1 MAYLVDHTPS
11 ASVKQKSFNA
21 IRRTKDGMLYLTSVN
36 PNKGNET
43 IEVSKFYEDGKSDF
57 VGRSETDYVDERLEM
72 FDVSYFTTDGSAFE
86 FTVSTPVLNE
96 SRIAVFSDGVR
107 QDAYSTYTLTGGT
120 SLNFVLIPA
129 TGASI
134 VVGQINKRYYNNDS
148 DRYQQIKYSDDTT
161 TTFLINS
168 TSGDLVRRANQ
179 IVDRSKLASDD
190 FNTFENLTASV
201 NTTTY
206 QSAV

>member
-1 MAYLVDHTPS
+1 MAYIIPTSIKKLKV
-11 ASVKQKSFNA
+11 FNG
-21 IRRTKDGMLYLTSVN
+21 IRRTTEGMCYLSSIN
-36 PNKGNET
+36 PNVGSEL
-43 IEVSKFYEDGKSDF
+43 IEVSKYYEDGKSDS
-57 VGRSETDYVDERLEM
+57 VARDEGDYLEERLEM
-72 FDVSYFTTDGSAFE
+72 FEVQYFTGDGSTKQ
-86 FTVSTPVLNE
+86 FTLTTPVLNE
-96 SRIAVFSDGVR
+96 TRIAVFSDGIR

-148 DRYQQIKYSDDTT
+148 DRYQQIKYSADTT

-190 FNTFENLTASV
+190 FNTFEDLTASV

>member
-1 MAYLVDHTPS
+1 MAYIVPGS
-11 ASVKQKSFNA
+11 IKKQKTFNG
-21 IRRTKDGMLYLTSVN
+21 IRRTKEGMCYLSSIN
-36 PNKGNET
+36 PNVGAEQ
-43 IEVSKFYEDGKSDF
+43 IVVSNYYEDGKSDS
-57 VGRSETDYVDERLEM
+57 VARDEGDYLEERLEM
-72 FDVSYFTTDGSAFE
+72 FEVQYFTGDGATKQ
-86 FTVSTPVLNE
+86 FTLSTPVLNE
-96 SRIAVFSDGVR
+96 TRIACFMDCVR
-107 QDAYSTYTLTGGT
+107 QEAFSTYTLTGGT

-148 DRYQQIKYSDDTT
+148 DRYQQIKYSEDTT

-179 IVDRSKLASDD
+179 IVNRSELAIDD
-190 FNTFENLTASV
+190 FNTFEDLTAPV

>member
-1 MAYLVDHTPS
+1 MAYIIPAQIKKNKV
-11 ASVKQKSFNA
+11 FNGL
-21 IRRTKDGMLYLTSVN
+21 RRTKEGMCYLSSIG
-36 PNKGNET
+36 PNFT
-43 IEVSKFYEDGKSDF
+43 TQPIEVSKYYEDGKSDS
-57 VGRSETDYVDERLEM
+57 VARDEGDYLEERLEM
-72 FDVSYFTTDGSAFE
+72 FEVQYFTGDGATKQ
-86 FTVSTPVLNE
+86 FTISTPVLNE
-96 SRIAVFSDGVR
+96 TRIACFMDGVR
-107 QDAYSTYTLTGGT
+107 QEAFSTYTLTGGT

-161 TTFLINS
+161 TSFLINS
-168 TSGDLVRRANQ
+168 TSGDLVRRSKQ
-179 IVDRSKLASDD
+179 KVDRSKLAIDD
-190 FNTFENLTASV
+190 FNTFEELTAPV

>member
-1 MAYLVDHTPS
+1 MAYIVPGS
-11 ASVKQKSFNA
+11 IKKQKTFNG
-21 IRRTKDGMLYLTSVN
+21 IRRTKEGMCYLSSIN
-36 PNKGNET
+36 PNVGAEQ
-43 IEVSKFYEDGKSDF
+43 IVVSNYYEDGKSDS
-57 VGRSETDYVDERLEM
+57 VARDEGDYLEERLEM
-72 FDVSYFTTDGSAFE
+72 FEVQYFTGDGATKQ
-86 FTVSTPVLNE
+86 FTISTPVLNE
-96 SRIAVFSDGVR
+96 TRIACFMDGVR
-107 QDAYSTYTLTGGT
+107 QEAYSTYTLTGGT
-120 SLNFVLIPA
+120 ALNFVLIPA

-148 DRYQQIKYSDDTT
+148 DRYQQIKYSEDTT

-179 IVDRSKLASDD
+179 IVNRSELAIDD
-190 FNTFENLTASV
+190 FNTFEDLTAPV

>member
-1 MAYLVDHTPS
+1 MAYIVPGS
-11 ASVKQKSFNA
+11 IKKQKTFNG
-21 IRRTKDGMLYLTSVN
+21 IRRTKEGMCYLSSIN
-36 PNKGNET
+36 PNVGAEQ
-43 IEVSKFYEDGKSDF
+43 IVVSNYYEDGKSDS
-57 VGRSETDYVDERLEM
+57 VARDEGDYLEERLEM
-72 FDVSYFTTDGSAFE
+72 FEVQYFTGDGATKQ
-86 FTVSTPVLNE
+86 FTLSTPVLNE
-96 SRIAVFSDGVR
+96 TRIACFMDGVR
-107 QDAYSTYTLTGGT
+107 REAYSTYTLTGGT
-120 SLNFVLIPA
+120 ALNFVLIPA

-148 DRYQQIKYSDDTT
+148 DRYQQIKYSEDTT

-179 IVDRSKLASDD
+179 IVNRSELAIDD
-190 FNTFENLTASV
+190 FNTFEDLTAPV

>member
-1 MAYLVDHTPS
+1 MAYIIPTSIKKLKV
-11 ASVKQKSFNA
+11 FNG
-21 IRRTKDGMLYLTSVN
+21 IRRTTEGMCYLSSIN
-36 PNKGNET
+36 PNVGSEL
-43 IEVSKFYEDGKSDF
+43 IEVSKYYEDGKSDS
-57 VGRSETDYVDERLEM
+57 VARDEGDYLEERLEM
-72 FDVSYFTTDGSAFE
+72 FEVQYFTGDGSTKQ
-86 FTVSTPVLNE
+86 FTLTTPVLNE
-96 SRIAVFSDGVR
+96 TRIAVFSDGVR

-148 DRYQQIKYSDDTT
+148 DRYQQIKYSADTT

-190 FNTFENLTASV
+190 FNTFEDLTASV

>member
-1 MAYLVDHTPS
+1 MAYIVPGS
-11 ASVKQKSFNA
+11 IKKQKTFNG
-21 IRRTKDGMLYLTSVN
+21 IRRTKEGMCYLSSIN
-36 PNKGNET
+36 PNVGAEQ
-43 IEVSKFYEDGKSDF
+43 IVVSNYYEDGKSDS
-57 VGRSETDYVDERLEM
+57 VARDEGDYLEERLEM
-72 FDVSYFTTDGSAFE
+72 FEVQYFTGDGATKQ
-86 FTVSTPVLNE
+86 FTLSTPVLNE
-96 SRIAVFSDGVR
+96 TRIACFMDGVR
-107 QDAYSTYTLTGGT
+107 QEAFSTYTLTGGT

-168 TSGDLVRRANQ
+168 TSGDLVRRSKQ
-179 IVDRSKLASDD
+179 KVDRSKLAIDD
-190 FNTFENLTASV
+190 FNTFEELTAPV

>member
-1 MAYLVDHTPS
+1 MAYIVPGS
-11 ASVKQKSFNA
+11 IKKQKTFNG
-21 IRRTKDGMLYLTSVN
+21 IRRTKEGMCYLSSIN
-36 PNKGNET
+36 PNVGAEQ
-43 IEVSKFYEDGKSDF
+43 IVVSNYYEDGKSDS
-57 VGRSETDYVDERLEM
+57 VARDEGDYLEERLEM
-72 FDVSYFTTDGSAFE
+72 FEVQYFTGDGATKQ
-86 FTVSTPVLNE
+86 FTLSTPVLNE
-96 SRIAVFSDGVR
+96 TRIACFMDGVR
-107 QDAYSTYTLTGGT
+107 QEAYSTYTLTGGT
-120 SLNFVLIPA
+120 ALNFVLIPA

-148 DRYQQIKYSDDTT
+148 DRYQQIKYSEDTT

-179 IVDRSKLASDD
+179 IVNRSELAIDD
-190 FNTFENLTASV
+190 FNTFEDLTAPV

>member
-1 MAYLVDHTPS
+1 MAYIIPTSIKKLKV
-11 ASVKQKSFNA
+11 FNG
-21 IRRTKDGMLYLTSVN
+21 IRRTTEGMCYLSSIN
-36 PNKGNET
+36 PNVGSEL
-43 IEVSKFYEDGKSDF
+43 IEVSKYYEDGKSDS
-57 VGRSETDYVDERLEM
+57 VARDEGDYLEERLEM
-72 FDVSYFTTDGSAFE
+72 FEVQYFTGDGSTKQ
-86 FTVSTPVLNE
+86 FTLTTPVLNE
-96 SRIAVFSDGVR
+96 TRIAVFSDGVR

>member
-1 MAYLVDHTPS
+1 MAYIVPNTI
-11 ASVKQKSFNA
+11 KKKKTFNG
-21 IRRTKDGMLYLTSVN
+21 IRRTKEGMCYLSSIN
-36 PNKGNET
+36 PNVGAEH
-43 IEVSKFYEDGKSDF
+43 IVVSNYYEDGKSDS
-57 VGRSETDYVDERLEM
+57 VARDEGDYLEERLEM
-72 FDVSYFTTDGSAFE
+72 FEVQYFTGDGATKQ
-86 FTVSTPVLNE
+86 FTLSTPVLNE
-96 SRIAVFSDGVR
+96 TRIACFMDGVR
-107 QDAYSTYTLTGGT
+107 QEAYSTYTLTGGT
-120 SLNFVLIPA
+120 ALNFVLIPA

-148 DRYQQIKYSDDTT
+148 DRYQQIKYSEDTT

-179 IVDRSKLASDD
+179 IVNRSELAIDD
-190 FNTFENLTASV
+190 FNTFEDLTAPV

>member
-1 MAYLVDHTPS
+1 MAYIVPGS
-11 ASVKQKSFNA
+11 IKKQKTFNG
-21 IRRTKDGMLYLTSVN
+21 IRRTKEGMCYLSSIN
-36 PNKGNET
+36 PNVGAEQ
-43 IEVSKFYEDGKSDF
+43 IVVSNYYEDGKSDS
-57 VGRSETDYVDERLEM
+57 VARDERDYLEERLEM
-72 FDVSYFTTDGSAFE
+72 FEVQYFTGDGATKQ
-86 FTVSTPVLNE
+86 FTLSTPVLNE
-96 SRIAVFSDGVR
+96 TRIACFMDGVR
-107 QDAYSTYTLTGGT
+107 QEAYSTYTLTGGT
-120 SLNFVLIPA
+120 ALNFVLIPA

-148 DRYQQIKYSDDTT
+148 DRYQQIKYSEDTT

-179 IVDRSKLASDD
+179 IVNRSELAIDD
-190 FNTFENLTASV
+190 FNTFEDLTAPV

>member
-1 MAYLVDHTPS
+1 MAYIIPTSIKKLKV
-11 ASVKQKSFNA
+11 FNG
-21 IRRTKDGMLYLTSVN
+21 IRRTTEGMCYLSSIN
-36 PNKGNET
+36 PNVGSEL
-43 IEVSKFYEDGKSDF
+43 IEVSKYYEDGKSDS
-57 VGRSETDYVDERLEM
+57 VARYEGDYLEERLEM
-72 FDVSYFTTDGSAFE
+72 FEVQYFTGDGSTKQ
-86 FTVSTPVLNE
+86 FTLTTPVLNE
-96 SRIAVFSDGVR
+96 TRIAVFSDGVR